1 MNGLARVRFD
11 AFADYEIM
19 ALFDYL
25 SARARAPAA
34 MFARAKANELRRH
47 ARITLENDD

>member
-1 MNGLARVRFD
+1 MKRLAAVRFH

-34 MFARAKANELRRH
+34 MFARAKANELRR
-47 ARITLENDD
+47 RELIMLENDD